1 MKFSKYTITARF
13 FPAIITSLP
22 LVILSGFII
31 GEDYIELFKN
41 LKYLKIAGLATT
53 PVILFYLFAQINRFI
68 AKEYFQKKY
77 FKGEIEMP
85 TTMFLLNSNNQLS
98 HEYKESIKNKIEQE
112 FNLVLPT
119 QQEENANIENSKL
132 RISESIGLVRNKV
145 GAGNLL
151 LQHNIEYGFIRN
163 LIGGSPISFISSLLN
178 IIIFSCFI
186 DSRPA
191 MITSVVLAV
200 FYLTFILL
208 SKFLINRYGEIYAK
222 RLSQEYMT

>member
-22 LVILSGFII
+22 LIILSGFII
-31 GEDYIELFKN
+31 GDDYIELFKN

-85 TTMFLLNSNNQLS
+85 TTMYLLYSNNQLS
-98 HEYKESIKNKIEQE
+98 NEYKESIRNKIEQE
-112 FNLVLPT
+112 FNLILPT
-119 QQEENANIENSKL
+119 QEDENTNVENSKL

-163 LIGGSPISFISSLLN
+163 LIGGSPISFIFSISN
-178 IIIFSCFI
+178 IVIFSYFI
-186 DSRPA
+186 DSKPA
-191 MITSVVLAV
+191 MITSIVLTV

-222 RLSQEYMT
+222 RLFQEYMT